1 MLAYGDGREER
12 TAGTE
17 VRAMWRRYE
26 IHCTTVAGGWPA
38 EREHLSLHAMRQ
50 RGDGARSLTCRARQ
64 AKFSDDFARAAG
76 AQAACAERA
85 EMLFSKPI
93 S

>member
-1 MLAYGDGREER
+1 
-12 TAGTE
+12 
-17 VRAMWRRYE
+17 VRAME
-26 IHCTTVAGGWPA
+26 IHCTTLAGGWPA

-50 RGDGARSLTCRARQ
+50 RGDGARSLTCPARQ